1 MIEYKKVKRKVSV
14 GSNPGEKFYADI
26 VRGQTVE
33 LDEIYKDMTDLTSL
47 SRGDAMNAIDTLTQL
62 FSKYLKSGR
71 NVNLGQFGRFRI
83 YLNATAVDTLEEVT
97 ADTIKNPTVRFTMGK
112 ELKKS
117 VYDTPKV
124 LSKTANNVYKEGN
137 GTIENP

>member
-1 MIEYKKVKRKVSV
+1 MQPRREV
-14 GSNPGEKFYADI
+14 YADI

-62 FSKYLKSGR
+62 FSKYFRSGR

-97 ADTIKNPTVRFTMGK
+97 ADTIRESNSQIHNGK
-112 ELKKS
+112 
-117 VYDTPKV
+117 
-124 LSKTANNVYKEGN
+124 
-137 GTIENP
+137 GT

>member
-62 FSKYLKSGR
+62 FSKYFRSGR

-97 ADTIKNPTVRFTMGK
+97 ADTIKNPTVRFSMGK
-112 ELKKS
+112 ELRKA
-117 VYDTPKV
+117 VYSTPKV
-124 LSKTANNVYKEGN
+124 LSKTVNNTYKPEEG
-137 GTIENP
+137 EV

>member
-62 FSKYLKSGR
+62 FSKYFRSGR
-71 NVNLGQFGRFRI
+71 NVNLRGCLNLISRI
-83 YLNATAVDTLEEVT
+83 LDGCHALV
-97 ADTIKNPTVRFTMGK
+97 
-112 ELKKS
+112 LKF
-117 VYDTPKV
+117 
-124 LSKTANNVYKEGN
+124 
-137 GTIENP
+137 